1 MLLDCL
7 FSRANLCNEAPHSQ
21 FLEIQCKRVR
31 RCSYNCDVW
40 CYAEATRPIARAAI
54 IDWGI
59 ISVFMFWSP
68 VSQVILIFHAHHNI
82 IFLRTENGYPLQ
94 IEVKS
99 VRCENSPVNKEF
111 LLNVLPKVN
120 YPALRSAVQQM
131 SHHCEPPLPE
141 IPENLDVSD
150 TEGNKNLDD
159 ETMTNLHR
167 VLLDVYLV
175 EGWLVCPDTGRK
187 FPVKDSI
194 PNMILH
200 EDEI

>member
-1 MLLDCL
+1 VTL
-7 FSRANLCNEAPHSQ
+7 
-21 FLEIQCKRVR
+21 
-31 RCSYNCDVW
+31 W
-40 CYAEATRPIARAAI
+40 CYAEGTRPIARAAI
-54 IDWGI
+54 IENHFITFSDI
-59 ISVFMFWSP
+59 RTLRQSH
-68 VSQVILIFHAHHNI
+68 VSQVVLYFHAHDNI

-94 IEVKS
+94 IEVKAL
-99 VRCENSPVNKEF
+99 RYEESPVNKDF

-120 YPALRSAVQQM
+120 YPALRSAMQQI
-131 SHHCEPPLPE
+131 SHHCEPPLAE

-159 ETMTNLHR
+159 ATIANLHR

-187 FPVKDSI
+187 FPVKDCI